1 VENLFVI
8 ENSEGA
14 PTTPSTVAFTKSG
27 ERLVGQAGK
36 RQAVTNAQ
44 NTFTPLSASWVGS
57 LKRSRMKR
65 RVPKHVS
72 SQTGGGAAGSTREGS
87 TSDGSDQNV
96 VDADFEVIDEDKKKS

>member
-1 VENLFVI
+1 
-8 ENSEGA
+8 
-14 PTTPSTVAFTKSG
+14 
-27 ERLVGQAGK
+27 
-36 RQAVTNAQ
+36 
-44 NTFTPLSASWVGS
+44 
-57 LKRSRMKR
+57 MKR